1 MRRVFS
7 TLVAVLGIALL
18 APQAA
23 GQCTMTHTAVD
34 GGYLLCAVGGSE
46 WQWTGPDAFTATTTC
61 VIASTPGSYTLRVF
75 DGFNG
80 LWSAPCS
87 FEFSSLPTGPNCAI
101 AGADSVCA
109 GSSTRW
115 CGPSGNYLY
124 AWSGPGGFMASTACV
139 DVSAAG
145 DYSLTVTDSVSGAAN
160 APCTRTLTAATCIA
174 PRTTAM
180 CPASA
185 RWWARSCGDRG
196 ATLDAATFAQVAALV
211 DERSAVWSYSGTAD
225 GLCALLVHG
234 RNTSDAATAKRHFAA
249 VLANLSAAELGVTA
263 ADGHGVGLDASASL
277 AGMRGVPSDWSVAD
291 WVSATEAR
299 ILSLA
304 GASSRS
310 RTAREE
316 FRRIAR
322 QGRAIN
328 RLPGSC
334 DHNLTALLDDD
345 DADLELTGVAMASPN
360 ASVVSNSPRPDPL
373 AGATRM
379 RWTLLRSESV
389 ELTIMDITGRRV
401 RHLASGVYSAGTH
414 EFAWDGR
421 DDDGRAVRS
430 GAYFVAGRVGDQNLS
445 QRLFILR

>member
-18 APQAA
+18 APEAA

-46 WQWTGPDAFTATTTC
+46 WEWTGPDAFAATTTC
-61 VIASTPGSYTLRVF
+61 VIASTPGTYTLRVF

-87 FEFSSLPTGPNCAI
+87 FTLSALPTGPDCSI
-101 AGADSVCA
+101 TGADSVCVGA
-109 GSSTRW
+109 STRW
-115 CGPSGNYLY
+115 CGPNGNYLY
-124 AWSGPGGFMASTACV
+124 AWTGPGGFTANTDCV

-145 DYSLTVTDSVSGAAN
+145 DYSLTVTDNVSGAAN
-160 APCTRTLTAATCIA
+160 APCTRALVVSTCIA
-174 PRTTAM
+174 PRSAAM

-185 RWWARSCGDRG
+185 RWWARSCEERT
-196 ATLDAATFAQVAALV
+196 AALDADTFARVAALV
-211 DERSAVWSYSGTAD
+211 DERSAVWSYNGTAG
-225 GLCALLVHG
+225 GLCAVLVHG
-234 RNTSDAATAKRHFAA
+234 RNMSDAATARRHFAA
-249 VLANLSAAELGVTA
+249 VLANLSAAELGVIA

-277 AGMRGVPSDWSVAD
+277 TGMRGMPAAASVGD
-291 WVSATEAR
+291 WVSATEAKL
-299 ILSLA
+299 LSLA
-304 GASSRS
+304 GAASRS
-310 RTAREE
+310 RSARDE

-334 DHNLTALLDDD
+334 GHNLTALLDDD
-345 DADLELTGVAMASPN
+345 DDDLALTGVAMVSPN
-360 ASVVSNSPRPDPL
+360 ESVVSSSPRRDPL
-373 AGATRM
+373 SAATRM
-379 RWTLLRSESV
+379 RWTLLRAESV
-389 ELTIMDITGRRV
+389 ELTVMDITGRRV
-401 RHLASGVYSAGTH
+401 RHLASGVYSAGSH

-430 GAYFVAGRVGDQNLS
+430 GAYFVAGRVGDQRLS